1 MTDKQKNKKGREI
14 QTNQIF
20 IVSITIS
27 NIFCALELEVK
38 VKSYR
43 CPKFGGMQNFGDSS
57 GAKEG
62 ELGEVSFRMLSG
74 LVG

>member
-1 MTDKQKNKKGREI
+1 MSICNFPYFLTDKQKTKKVREI
-14 QTNQIF
+14 QITQIF

-43 CPKFGGMQNFGDSS
+43 CPKFGGD
-57 GAKEG
+57 AKQTLEIRVEQKG
-62 ELGEVSFRMLSG
+62 N
-74 LVG
+74 